1 MCGCMGSNT
10 CACVEERV
18 GGLGRKRC
26 TWCVYMDISGIY
38 VHVGVGSAG
47 VCVHVR
53 VGGCCVGEVVRGCVW
68 VEVYGVC
75 LC

>member
-1 MCGCMGSNT
+1 M
-10 CACVEERV
+10 

-38 VHVGVGSAG
+38 VHVCVGSAG

-53 VGGCCVGEVVRGCVW
+53 VGGAVW
-68 VEVYGVC
+68 GK
-75 LC
+75 L